1 MVVSSHDNRI
11 KAEIEC
17 TCPKRLPKPKKKK
30 PIKKTNP
37 VYIEAMKL
45 AIANSEKGN
54 VAGSVNQTVYSGPQM
69 PGANLG
75 MNDSVSTLFVGE
87 K

>member
-1 MVVSSHDNRI
+1 MVGGLTI
-11 KAEIEC
+11 TAKKAKIEC

-54 VAGSVNQTVYSGPQM
+54 VAGSVNQTVDLGPQI
-69 PGANLG
+69 PNLG
-75 MNDSVSTLFVGE
+75 MKDSVGTLFVGE

>member
-1 MVVSSHDNRI
+1 VGKSHDNRK

-30 PIKKTNP
+30 MIKKTNP

-54 VAGSVNQTVYSGPQM
+54 DNFFYSLIHNTSNM
-69 PGANLG
+69 
-75 MNDSVSTLFVGE
+75 

>member
-1 MVVSSHDNRI
+1 VPSSGGWSHDNRK
-11 KAEIEC
+11 KAVIEC

-45 AIANSEKGN
+45 AIANSEKGTGCKFRESDCRF
-54 VAGSVNQTVYSGPQM
+54 GSTD
-69 PGANLG
+69 AWC
-75 MNDSVSTLFVGE
+75 
-87 K
+87 